1 MVATFSMYIDI
12 LLARAVA
19 TFNLRKHSGT
29 TAGCLQQ
36 SALRICSR
44 ALGKAGNRSA
54 PAANLRAQVERLEI
68 AADIVGARGP

>member
-1 MVATFSMYIDI
+1 M
-12 LLARAVA
+12 
-19 TFNLRKHSGT
+19 RKHGGT
-29 TAGCLQQ
+29 AERCLQQ
-36 SALRICSR
+36 SALRICFG